1 LLILFSQHKFSNKSI
16 IPNIFCFHRRSECLL
31 TLGLDRGIEFDSL
44 DNTNGNSLSHI
55 SDSESSQRWVFSES
69 LNAHWLGWLKLDD
82 AGITGLDEFRVFL
95 KNLTGS
101 SVHLLL
107 DVREL
112 TGDVGGVAIQNWR
125 VTVTDLSRVVH
136 DNDLSFEG
144 LGWLGRLS
152 LGVRGNVSSSKI
164 LDGDVLDVE
173 SNVVTRDGFWEGLV
187 VHLDGFDLS
196 LDHGWGDKS
205 SDTRLQDTG
214 LNSSYRNSSDTTN
227 LVNILKWKSQ
237 WFVSGSLWRGDVVK
251 GLKKTWS
258 LVPLDVLTLVDH
270 VITDPSGDRNEWN
283 LHWLVTNLLEV
294 GGDLSLDLIVS
305 GFVVVDG
312 LIVHLVTGDDHLL
325 DTKGVGKKSVLSGLT
340 IFGDTSLET
349 TLGGVDNKNGDI
361 GLGGTGDHVLDEI
374 SVSRSINDGER
385 ILWGLEFPEGDI
397 DGDTSFS
404 FGLEV
409 IKNPGIFERRFTELG
424 SFLLEFLDGSLINTT
439 TFVDQVTSGGG
450 FTGIDVTDD
459 D

>member
-1 LLILFSQHKFSNKSI
+1 
-16 IPNIFCFHRRSECLL
+16 
-31 TLGLDRGIEFDSL
+31 
-44 DNTNGNSLSHI
+44 
-55 SDSESSQRWVFSES
+55 
-69 LNAHWLGWLKLDD
+69 
-82 AGITGLDEFRVFL
+82 
-95 KNLTGS
+95 
-101 SVHLLL
+101 
-107 DVREL
+107 
-112 TGDVGGVAIQNWR
+112 
-125 VTVTDLSRVVH
+125 
-136 DNDLSFEG
+136 
-144 LGWLGRLS
+144 
-152 LGVRGNVSSSKI
+152 
-164 LDGDVLDVE
+164 
-173 SNVVTRDGFWEGLV
+173 
-187 VHLDGFDLS
+187 
-196 LDHGWGDKS
+196 
-205 SDTRLQDTG
+205 
-214 LNSSYRNSSDTTN
+214 
-227 LVNILKWKSQ
+227 
-237 WFVSGSLWRGDVVK
+237 
-251 GLKKTWS
+251 
-258 LVPLDVLTLVDH
+258 
-270 VITDPSGDRNEWN
+270 
-283 LHWLVTNLLEV
+283 
-294 GGDLSLDLIVS
+294 
-305 GFVVVDG
+305 
-312 LIVHLVTGDDHLL
+312 LL